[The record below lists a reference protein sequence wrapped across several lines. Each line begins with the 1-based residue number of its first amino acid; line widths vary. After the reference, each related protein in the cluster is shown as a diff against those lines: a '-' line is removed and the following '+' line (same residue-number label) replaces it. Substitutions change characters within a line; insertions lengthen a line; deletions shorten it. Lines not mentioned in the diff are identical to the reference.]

1 MAQIG
6 RWIAIAL
13 GLSVAAFIAASLVGN
28 VFFGSANVL
37 ALYIAVG
44 VGVGAYLV
52 LLIRDRRRA
61 AGHHR

>member
-1 MAQIG
+1 MSRIG
-6 RWIAIAL
+6 RRLAIAL
-13 GLSVAAFIAASLVGN
+13 GWFVVAWIAAYVAGN

-44 VGVGAYLV
+44 AGVGAYLV

-61 AGHHR
+61 DAD